1 MAPPSTRPSRHSRRS
16 SVKKGLDADLVAEAA
31 FALFSQRGYDATS
44 LDQVAASLDVTKA
57 AIFYHHAGKEAI
69 LQHGLDVAMT
79 ELEGTLS
86 EGPALP
92 GAASPLTRYLYV
104 LRRGCE
110 IGLARKATVEVLL
123 RLKGNSDLEVEL
135 LERRRAFD
143 RAVSDILRQ
152 AVDGGELRAGI
163 DVNVLNRLSV
173 GTFNSL
179 IESYR
184 AGAGKS
190 AGELVEVAVRYVRA
204 GLEGA

>member
-1 MAPPSTRPSRHSRRS
+1 M
-16 SVKKGLDADLVAEAA
+16 DADIVADAA
-31 FALFSQRGYDATS
+31 FALFLRHGYDATS
-44 LDQVAASLDVTKA
+44 LDQVATSLGVTKA

-123 RLKGNSDLEVEL
+123 RLKGNSDLEVAL
-135 LERRRAFD
+135 MERRRAFN
-143 RAVSDILRQ
+143 RAASDILRE
-152 AVDGGELRAGI
+152 AVDSGELRAGV
-163 DVNVLNRLSV
+163 DVTVLNRLSV
-173 GTFNSL
+173 GIFNSL

-184 AGAGKS
+184 PGAGKS
-190 AGELVEVAVRYVRA
+190 AGEMVEVAVRYARA
-204 GLEGA
+204 ALEGA